1 MRKLAFLFL
10 AALPIH
16 AQNWSASI
24 GSGPFVFGHFAE
36 RASSIGNEGG
46 TSTTR
51 SRLSATTRA
60 GATADIERD
69 FGRWVGVR
77 LEAAWTRSPLS
88 IKSSSGGSNISLGAG
103 RIDGTEFAAPL
114 VVHLNRGAFRFQVLA
129 GPAYALYTVHRRVG
143 GAAELFDGTRGRWGG
158 MTGLGATWWLR
169 PRFGVEW
176 QAAGVITQSPF
187 RAEDIAP
194 NGRGVRILRPKNGH
208 TTLGIRYRF

>member
-10 AALPIH
+10 AALPLH

-36 RASSIGNEGG
+36 RTSSIGNEGG
-46 TSTTR
+46 SSTTR

-69 FGRWVGVR
+69 FGRWLGVR
-77 LEAAWTRSPLS
+77 LEAAWTRAPLS
-88 IKSSSGGSNISLGAG
+88 LKSATGGSNLSLDAG
-103 RIDGTEFAAPL
+103 RINVTEFASPL
-114 VVHLNRGAFRFQVLA
+114 VLHLNRGAFRLQLLA
-129 GPAYALYTVHRRVG
+129 GPAYGLYTVRRRVAG
-143 GAAELFDGTRGRWGG
+143 GAQLFDGTRGRWGG
-158 MTGLGATWWLR
+158 MAGLGATWWLR

-176 QAAGVITQSPF
+176 QVAGVATQSPF
-187 RAEDIAP
+187 RAKDIAA
-194 NGRGVRILRPKNGH
+194 NGRGVRIIRPKNGH